1 MPTVSPPNDGLQILQ
16 QVCLSF
22 GSATEPE
29 QAVEA
34 TIRWVI
40 EVLDTPA
47 TVRVALPDRSGRLRE
62 VSSRGERVD
71 GGRLR
76 SSRRRRA
83 FDTKVA
89 VRVSLHEPPGAV
101 LHILPLVAGGE
112 AVGIVEIVAPAEEL
126 DRRMEL
132 IEAVA
137 TQAAVV
143 FRSARERTESRI
155 AMDGMAA
162 TVGLA
167 AELLRAR
174 DPLDAVRVATY
185 LCHRHLRAPVIG
197 CLPASEA
204 PVVIR
209 GLPASR
215 RAQVRR
221 ALADLASTPGGSH
234 QVASRLRGLLGPE
247 HPIVVEA
254 GQALLVVAGADLGG
268 SQIFL
273 ETVGRFLADALEHIG
288 EVSRAHARSDS
299 LDLGIAWTAHEL
311 RGPLLGAKA
320 ALDHVVA
327 GDGTT
332 RTDLLDRTRDE
343 LGQLLDLV
351 DPLLRW
357 SAGGGT
363 LRRRAVDLVALV
375 ADGVDSCTPFG
386 EGRRVHV
393 TGPNRLI
400 VRADPTQLRGAV
412 SNLVRNALAY
422 SGEGS
427 PVLVRIADSDGW
439 VSVCVE
445 DQGPGVPASEREL
458 IFDPFARGRVG
469 ARTRAGKGL
478 GLFISRRIVEAH
490 GGTIRLLPGAH
501 GAVFCIELP
510 VTIERSQRSA
520 S

>member
-1 MPTVSPPNDGLQILQ
+1 MPTIAPPNDGLQILQ
-16 QVCLSF
+16 QVCHAF
-22 GSATEPE
+22 GSTTDPV

-34 TIRWVI
+34 TIRWI
-40 EVLDTPA
+40 LEALDTPA

-62 VSSRGERVD
+62 VSSRGERVE

-89 VRVSLHEPPGAV
+89 VRVSLREPPGAV
-101 LHILPLVAGGE
+101 LHILPLVSRGE
-112 AVGIVEIVAPAEEL
+112 SVGIVEIVAPAGEL
-126 DRRMEL
+126 DRRLAL

-137 TQAAVV
+137 SQAAVV
-143 FRSARERTESRI
+143 LRNANERSESRL
-155 AMDGMAA
+155 AMKGMAA

-174 DPLDAVRVATY
+174 DPLDAVRVATH
-185 LCHRHLRAPVIG
+185 LCHEHLRAPVVG

-209 GLPASR
+209 GLPPAR
-215 RAQVRR
+215 RAQVRK
-221 ALADLASTPGGSH
+221 ALAGIASTPGGSR
-234 QVASRLRGLLGPE
+234 QVASRLRGLLCTG

-254 GQALLVVAGADLGG
+254 GQALLVVGDADLGE
-268 SQIFL
+268 SQVFL

-288 EVSRAHARSDS
+288 EVSWAHARSDS

-311 RGPLLGAKA
+311 RGPLMGAKA

-327 GDGTT
+327 GDGTA

-357 SAGGGT
+357 SAGGGA
-363 LRRRAVDLVALV
+363 LRPRVIDLVPV
-375 ADGVDSCTPFG
+375 VGGGVDSCTPIG
-386 EGRRVHV
+386 GRSRVRIH
-393 TGPNRLI
+393 GPDRLL
-400 VRADPTQLRGAV
+400 VRADPVQLRGAV

-422 SGEGS
+422 SGERS
-427 PVLVRIADSDGW
+427 PVLVTIAESDGC
-439 VSVCVE
+439 VSICVE

-458 IFDPFARGRVG
+458 IFDPFARGHVG

-490 GGTIRLLPGAH
+490 GGTLRLLPGAQ

-510 VTIERSQRSA
+510 TPVERSQRSA